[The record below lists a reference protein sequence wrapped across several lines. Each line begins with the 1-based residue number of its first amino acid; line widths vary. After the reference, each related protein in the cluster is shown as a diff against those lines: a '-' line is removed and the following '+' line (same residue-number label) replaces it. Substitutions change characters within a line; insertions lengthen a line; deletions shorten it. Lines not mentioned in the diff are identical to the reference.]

1 MTSPANRDAV
11 LDVLARFA
19 HGIDG
24 RDWALYRSVFAD
36 EIDLDYSSYRPG
48 SAGRMPADAWVD
60 RAKALFPGLD
70 ASQHALFNCA
80 VSEQGDEVAVR
91 SSMRAEHFLD
101 GDRYTLGGHYVH
113 RLRREGETW
122 VITALTLSV
131 AWEEGNKALLAAA
144 AGRVPPP

>member
-1 MTSPANRDAV
+1 MTSASDRGEV

-24 RDWALYRSVFAD
+24 RDWDLYRSVFDD

-48 SAGRMPADAWVD
+48 SAGRTSADAWVD
-60 RAKALFPGLD
+60 RARALFPGLD
-70 ASQHALFNCA
+70 ASQHAMFNSA
-80 VSEQGDEVAVR
+80 VSGEGDELTVR

-113 RLRREGETW
+113 RLRRDGQRW
-122 VITALTLSV
+122 RITAVTLSV
-131 AWEEGNKALLAAA
+131 AWEEGDKALLARA
-144 AGRVPPP
+144 AGREPSP

>member
-1 MTSPANRDAV
+1 MTSAADRGEV

-24 RDWALYRSVFAD
+24 RDWTLYRSVFAD
-36 EIDLDYSSYRPG
+36 EIDVDYSSYRPG

-60 RAKALFPGLD
+60 RARALFPGLD
-70 ASQHALFNCA
+70 ASQHALFNSA
-80 VSEQGDEVAVR
+80 VCENGDEVVVR

-113 RLRREGETW
+113 RLRREAQRW
-122 VITALTLSV
+122 VITAVTLSV
-131 AWEEGNKALLAAA
+131 GWEEGDKALLATA
-144 AGRVPPP
+144 AGRVPAP